1 MIPEFSSQGKQMTQ
15 LERADG
21 LQNMQ
26 VLSQRKQVKISIFPL
41 RGSFIFFPVTS
52 NIHNSKL
59 NSTREMVKLLIL
71 YSALAWL
78 KLWLRH
84 DFSILAACFWS
95 RGQRVVQELSTG
107 WSCLNWKHQWALP
120 WDSKGKP
127 IKASLVLAML
137 FQIYHCMA
145 TGTHWLY

>member
-71 YSALAWL
+71 YSALA
-78 KLWLRH
+78 
-84 DFSILAACFWS
+84 
-95 RGQRVVQELSTG
+95 
-107 WSCLNWKHQWALP
+107 
-120 WDSKGKP
+120 
-127 IKASLVLAML
+127 
-137 FQIYHCMA
+137 
-145 TGTHWLY
+145 